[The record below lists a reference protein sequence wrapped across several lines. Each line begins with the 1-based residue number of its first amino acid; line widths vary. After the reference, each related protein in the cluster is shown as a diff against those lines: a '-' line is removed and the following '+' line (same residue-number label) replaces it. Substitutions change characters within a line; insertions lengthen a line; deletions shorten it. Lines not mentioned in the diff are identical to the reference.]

1 MTFTILALV
10 DVDLQSANF
19 LIKLPDINLQRC
31 DNISQ
36 LEMCVVIKMQL
47 KKEMCFWVCLREP
60 HAPAI
65 VSAWLLVF
73 FSFHCFLWPWANNLY
88 QCGSVPDAVHNSI
101 VISFVGIL
109 EAWQRLLAAVIVMTI
124 LKLIIAM
131 AVCLYTKLQAASI
144 AVCLLSV
151 CLSGMGSAPRYW
163 YETAAGQYMRV
174 RACVCACVCACL
186 CTCACVCLWIK
197 KREKQQENNGDL
209 ITNMIAGLLLV

>member
-1 MTFTILALV
+1 MPARTTCSSDCVCMATGV
-10 DVDLQSANF
+10 F
-19 LIKLPDINLQRC
+19 LFPLFSVTLSKQPLP
-31 DNISQ
+31 
-36 LEMCVVIKMQL
+36 
-47 KKEMCFWVCLREP
+47 
-60 HAPAI
+60 
-65 VSAWLLVF
+65 
-73 FSFHCFLWPWANNLY
+73 
-88 QCGSVPDAVHNSI
+88 SVPDAVHNSI

>member
-19 LIKLPDINLQRC
+19 LIKLPDIYLQRC

-60 HAPAI
+60 HACM
-65 VSAWLLVF
+65 AWLLVF
-73 FSFHCFLWPWANNLY
+73 FSFLCFLWPWANNLY

-124 LKLIIAM
+124 LKLIVAM

-151 CLSGMGSAPRYW
+151 CLAWALHRGIGMRLLLVSTCVCAHVC
-163 YETAAGQYMRV
+163 A
-174 RACVCACVCACL
+174 RACVHVCARVHVCVC
-186 CTCACVCLWIK
+186 
-197 KREKQQENNGDL
+197 G
-209 ITNMIAGLLLV
+209 

>member
-1 MTFTILALV
+1 
-10 DVDLQSANF
+10 
-19 LIKLPDINLQRC
+19 
-31 DNISQ
+31 
-36 LEMCVVIKMQL
+36 MQL

-109 EAWQRLLAAVIVMTI
+109 EAWQKLLAAVIVMTI

-131 AVCLYTKLQAASI
+131 AVCLYTKLQTGSI

-151 CLSGMGSAPRYW
+151 CLAWALHRGIGMRLLLVS
-163 YETAAGQYMRV
+163 T
-174 RACVCACVCACL
+174 CVCAHVCMRVCMSVHVCMCVF
-186 CTCACVCLWIK
+186 VDK
-197 KREKQQENNGDL
+197 KRERNSKR
-209 ITNMIAGLLLV
+209 TMAS